1 MARSR
6 RQAKPKP
13 EAVILPPEFDED
25 DDETVGGGGIPDDD
39 GWIHL
44 EGRDGCSGKG
54 DGNPSDGTAGAEGG
68 RLVSRPAKRRTKRA
82 Q

>member
-6 RQAKPKP
+6 RPAKQKP
-13 EAVILPPEFDED
+13 EAVILPPELDD
-25 DDETVGGGGIPDDD
+25 DDEEAGGGIPDDD

-44 EGRDGCSGKG
+44 ESRDGCNGKG

-68 RLVSRPAKRRTKRA
+68 RVVSRPAKRRTKRA